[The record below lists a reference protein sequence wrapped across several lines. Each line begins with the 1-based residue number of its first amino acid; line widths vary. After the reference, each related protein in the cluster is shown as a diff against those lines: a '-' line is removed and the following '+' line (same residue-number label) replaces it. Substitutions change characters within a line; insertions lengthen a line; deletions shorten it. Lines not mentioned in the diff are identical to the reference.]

1 MKRKRST
8 VSHQPRANA
17 DTLFQ
22 SYFGQLSPVE
32 PFGKQAENENVKEK
46 MDASAGLE
54 TGNKLKKLKLKFRGV
69 THTIHAKSKTETGFS
84 SDSLIKKISPC
95 SDCSKPQDDTDGN
108 YVCPFDKRKGLG
120 NKLLMPSVT
129 ESGFTAEN
137 HSHRGKTT
145 GETIDVNH
153 EHVCESK
160 HITRRCA
167 LSVEFSDEDNK
178 DAELHFLKD
187 PGIPGSIKYG
197 KMKLK
202 SGKKYEDS
210 DYVEEDPTSSDESIS
225 AWKKPKRESVDLLV
239 QRGNHTCSV
248 DSLKDVLSGSAASI
262 ADISDALVPM
272 GKGEN
277 CQKWS
282 NKSRKLRL
290 QRRKIQSEKAARE
303 AEAAAIRKILGQES
317 GRKKRED
324 KMKKHRD
331 EFVKEKSN
339 KSFNLGSNTV
349 RLTMRPQG
357 TVVTFS
363 EDIGLPSIFQMGTN
377 REKCSGPNC
386 TDEYKY
392 RDSKSK

>member
-1 MKRKRST
+1 MMFSNLIALEQHQNDSQPFTSYVFLMKALVCNENDVKLFRNRGIVIMDNYTEKEVCDLFKRLCGEVEYVEDKLLLAMKRKRST

-54 TGNKLKKLKLKFRGV
+54 TGNKLKKLKLKFRG
-69 THTIHAKSKTETGFS
+69 
-84 SDSLIKKISPC
+84 
-95 SDCSKPQDDTDGN
+95 DDTDGN

-225 AWKKPKRESVDLLV
+225 EWKKPKRESVDLLV

-331 EFVKEKSN
+331 EFVK
-339 KSFNLGSNTV
+339 V
-349 RLTMRPQG
+349 WIRLM
-357 TVVTFS
+357 
-363 EDIGLPSIFQMGTN
+363 
-377 REKCSGPNC
+377 
-386 TDEYKY
+386 TDHDFFLLVICFKF
-392 RDSKSK
+392 

>member
-1 MKRKRST
+1 
-8 VSHQPRANA
+8 
-17 DTLFQ
+17 
-22 SYFGQLSPVE
+22 
-32 PFGKQAENENVKEK
+32 
-46 MDASAGLE
+46 
-54 TGNKLKKLKLKFRGV
+54 
-69 THTIHAKSKTETGFS
+69 
-84 SDSLIKKISPC
+84 
-95 SDCSKPQDDTDGN
+95 
-108 YVCPFDKRKGLG
+108 
-120 NKLLMPSVT
+120 
-129 ESGFTAEN
+129 
-137 HSHRGKTT
+137 
-145 GETIDVNH
+145 
-153 EHVCESK
+153 
-160 HITRRCA
+160 
-167 LSVEFSDEDNK
+167 
-178 DAELHFLKD
+178 
-187 PGIPGSIKYG
+187 
-197 KMKLK
+197 MKLK

-225 AWKKPKRESVDLLV
+225 EWKKPKRESVDLLV

-377 REKCSGPNC
+377 SYPPERKMLW
-386 TDEYKY
+386 
-392 RDSKSK
+392 SKLH